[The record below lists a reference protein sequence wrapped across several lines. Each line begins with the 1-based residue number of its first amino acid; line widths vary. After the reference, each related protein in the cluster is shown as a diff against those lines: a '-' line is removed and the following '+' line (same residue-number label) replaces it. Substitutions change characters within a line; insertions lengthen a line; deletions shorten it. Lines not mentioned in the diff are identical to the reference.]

1 MLSMTQNFMAK
12 DPIVLAALG
21 TGLATLCAGWL
32 TSGLLS
38 AGLFTASSLSF
49 FASCL
54 ISDGKQNE
62 SKGEEERQRQSSE
75 RDFQNAI
82 KEIDKY
88 ANGQL
93 ASISSDNRDLADT
106 ISNNIELLGQAFVSL
121 SELAN
126 HQNELAKEI
135 FERMKGKRNDP
146 KKAAKNGGKNEI
158 GDDNISIE
166 FFAKSL
172 DQVIGTYVDLL
183 VNVSEKSVNAV
194 HRIEDMVTHIDQ
206 MFSLLGNIQEIADQ
220 TDLLALNAAIEAARA
235 GEAGRGFA
243 VVADEVRRLSRTSSD
258 LNTQIKDKA
267 NETKDAISKVRA
279 IVGDVASLDMK
290 DALNARSY
298 IDQMLHTMR
307 EVNDEVNDAVGRMTQ
322 LTKEIKQS
330 VDSSVR
336 GLQFGDIAMQTSGR
350 MMRRLET
357 LNNAMHLQSEVC
369 GKSARY
375 TDVGKIRERLE
386 SLYADTSKHGSA
398 KAAESGSDIE
408 LF

>member
-1 MLSMTQNFMAK
+1 MLSMSQNLMAK

-38 AGLFTASSLSF
+38 AGLFTVSSLSF

-75 RDFQNAI
+75 RDFQSAV
-82 KEIDKY
+82 KEIDNY

-121 SELAN
+121 SELTN

-135 FERMKGKRNDP
+135 FERMKGKKND
-146 KKAAKNGGKNEI
+146 AKNPVKKEKI
-158 GDDNISIE
+158 EDNISIE

-172 DQVIGTYVDLL
+172 DQVIGTYVELL
-183 VNVSEKSVNAV
+183 VSVSEKSVNAV

-258 LNTQIKDKA
+258 LNTQIKGKA

-336 GLQFGDIAMQTSGR
+336 GLQFGDIAMQTCGR

-357 LNNAMHLQSEVC
+357 LNNAMLLQSEVC
-369 GKSARY
+369 GKSARSA
-375 TDVGKIRERLE
+375 DIGKIRERLD
-386 SLYADTSKHGSA
+386 SLHNDTSKHGSA
-398 KAAESGSDIE
+398 KAAESGADIE